1 MTGYTAHAPIDHP
14 KDRLAWQ
21 AFLKAV
27 AERYGPNGV
36 YWRGRYHADFGQNAT
51 PLPISS
57 WQIWNEPNLK
67 KYWVRIRTRG
77 STGRCSSSPT
87 ARSERSTQRQIVLGG
102 LPGYPSSGIRA
113 WEFLKQLYNKV
124 PSAKRNFDAAALHPY
139 GGTIDRVRTRS
150 SGCARR

>member
-1 MTGYTAHAPIDHP
+1 M
-14 KDRLAWQ
+14 
-21 AFLKAV
+21 V
-27 AERYGPNGV
+27 ERYGPNGV

-67 KYWVRIRTRG
+67 KYWVPYPDPRKYGTLLQLSHSAIT
-77 STGRCSSSPT
+77 SVDPN
-87 ARSERSTQRQIVLGG
+87 AQIVLGG

-139 GGTIDRVRTRS
+139 GARSIGSRTRS